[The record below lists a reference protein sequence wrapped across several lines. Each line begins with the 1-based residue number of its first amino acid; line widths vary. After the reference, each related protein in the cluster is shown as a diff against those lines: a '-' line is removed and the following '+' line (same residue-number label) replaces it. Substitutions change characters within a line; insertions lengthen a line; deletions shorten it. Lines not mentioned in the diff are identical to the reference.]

1 MCAIEAGDFRKFVIR
16 DSVPTKNAFE
26 RAGEGE
32 FDDRAAI
39 CHEYSG
45 GRELLNDSI
54 VTGLII
60 SRHLITIFEFYY
72 KISPV
77 SGKRPRY
84 ATLAS
89 GLLAPIAQCLIG
101 SAAGRS
107 ISVSPFHMKIRV
119 RTVHPSSGCPLRS
132 VWKTVPHESC
142 TGTYQLF
149 ACQEKRYARRCWP

>member
-77 SGKRPRY
+77 SGERPRY
-84 ATLAS
+84 ARFCQNSELATRLGRPKYRLITIFRQPTRSLEPTIFRRRVLAGGTL
-89 GLLAPIAQCLIG
+89 
-101 SAAGRS
+101 GRAY
-107 ISVSPFHMKIRV
+107 H
-119 RTVHPSSGCPLRS
+119 G
-132 VWKTVPHESC
+132 W
-142 TGTYQLF
+142 G
-149 ACQEKRYARRCWP
+149 

>member
-32 FDDRAAI
+32 FDDRPAI

-77 SGKRPRY
+77 FGERPRY
-84 ATLAS
+84 ATLANQTS
-89 GLLAPIAQCLIG
+89 ESTQFKFVPDELWFEISLIDPRHGLTVRWSFVG
-101 SAAGRS
+101 SVFIVNQPAEFIELCR
-107 ISVSPFHMKIRV
+107 
-119 RTVHPSSGCPLRS
+119 
-132 VWKTVPHESC
+132 
-142 TGTYQLF
+142 
-149 ACQEKRYARRCWP
+149 